1 MDETL
6 AAFNHLVDYQ
16 VGEVTAAATYYIAEI
31 YSNFSTSLMQ
41 SERPT
46 DLAAS
51 DLDDY
56 EAAIEEEAFPFEER
70 AIEVHEKNLELVAAG
85 VYNDWIEKSLDRLAV
100 LMPGRYAKNEISTG
114 FLASID
120 TYMYRVPSAAAAA
133 AEPAVESD
141 PEISE
146 TTGS

>member
-1 MDETL
+1 
-6 AAFNHLVDYQ
+6 
-16 VGEVTAAATYYIAEI
+16 
-31 YSNFSTSLMQ
+31 MQ